1 MHPQTQSNHLSL
13 ILLAF
18 LTDFTNALPQT
29 IQTRPAVV
37 VDRDPSAVSSSM
49 KWAQDNLFYT
59 VGGIGAFYSMFE
71 LFGYIPNVPA
81 VIGVIMFF
89 IVKCWKKK
97 KGNGTTKKT
106 TAVDREPS
114 AEEKAE
120 NEFRKTQ
127 DNVFVK
133 MMTFLGSSHGRRSQ
147 V

>member
-29 IQTRPAVV
+29 VQTRPAVV

-114 AEEKAE
+114 AEQKAE
-120 NEFRKTQ
+120 WKHEETQ
-127 DNVFVK
+127 RNAWQGL
-133 MMTFLGSSHGRRSQ
+133 MTFMTSKYTGKP
-147 V
+147 